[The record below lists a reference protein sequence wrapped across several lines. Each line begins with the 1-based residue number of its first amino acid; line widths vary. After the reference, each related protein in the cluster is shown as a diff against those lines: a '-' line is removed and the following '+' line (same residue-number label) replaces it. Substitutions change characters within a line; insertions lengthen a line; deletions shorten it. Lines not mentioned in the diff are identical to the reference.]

1 MILIFSQREWEYTTD
16 LVYEWVI
23 HLGGNVKRVNGVE
36 LIENNNINISLSN
49 KDHSYIFKDFKKD
62 DINIIWYRRWFNS
75 DYQLNYNKK
84 INSYLIREFY
94 GMTQYFFSC
103 V

>member
-1 MILIFSQREWEYTTD
+1 ME
-16 LVYEWVI
+16 
-23 HLGGNVKRVNGVE
+23 VE

-62 DINIIWYRRWFNS
+62 DINIIIWYRRWFNS

-84 INSYLIREFY
+84 INSYLRREFY